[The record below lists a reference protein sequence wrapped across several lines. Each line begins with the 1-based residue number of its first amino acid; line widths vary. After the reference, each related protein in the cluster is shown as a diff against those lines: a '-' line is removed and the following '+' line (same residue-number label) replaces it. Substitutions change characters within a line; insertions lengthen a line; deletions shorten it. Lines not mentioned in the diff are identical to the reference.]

1 MMMVV
6 VVLQK
11 FNILNRNEWE
21 WASEWEH
28 RKGIWTARKIRAQ
41 IRNEEREMHAH
52 VRGQEPEIDITFV
65 YRQIYR
71 DLI

>member
-21 WASEWEH
+21 WASEWAY
-28 RKGIWTARKIRAQ
+28 RKGTARKIRAQ

-65 YRQIYR
+65 YRQIYC